1 MPIAATV
8 ASSPG
13 AAARR
18 VKPVGS
24 GGSVGMRGI
33 LAARMDMR
41 LIFIGDSIVA
51 GSGDDEC
58 RGWVGRV
65 GSASRRAGIDH
76 TPYNLGIGGDPAAD
90 VLARWEQEV
99 TRRLNPE
106 IENRLVVQVGVNDA
120 RDGVERPAE
129 DSARDLAAFVD
140 GARAIGLEP
149 LVVGPIPTAQ
159 ADESERIAAL
169 SRRVAQ
175 GCADAGAAYV
185 EVHAALCN
193 NSTFVASQS
202 SDGYHPDAD
211 GYAEI
216 AQVVLHN
223 GWWEWLA
230 RGRA

>member
-1 MPIAATV
+1 
-8 ASSPG
+8 
-13 AAARR
+13 
-18 VKPVGS
+18 
-24 GGSVGMRGI
+24 
-33 LAARMDMR
+33 MDMR

-65 GSASRRAGIDH
+65 GTATRRAGVDH
-76 TPYNLGIGGDPAAD
+76 TPYNLGIGGDTAGD
-90 VLARWEQEV
+90 VLARWDQEV

-129 DSARDLAAFVD
+129 ESVRDLVAFVA
-140 GARAIGLEP
+140 GARGIGLDP
-149 LVVGPIPTAQ
+149 LVVGPVPTAQ
-159 ADESERIAAL
+159 AQESARIGEL
-169 SRRVAQ
+169 SRAFAAA
-175 GCADAGAAYV
+175 CADEGAAFV
-185 EVHAALCN
+185 EVHAGLRDNGAFL
-193 NSTFVASQS
+193 ASLAA
-202 SDGYHPDAD
+202 DGYHPDAD

-230 RGRA
+230 RGRP

>member
-1 MPIAATV
+1 MGMP
-8 ASSPG
+8 
-13 AAARR
+13 
-18 VKPVGS
+18 
-24 GGSVGMRGI
+24 GI
-33 LAARMDMR
+33 LAAQMDMR
-41 LIFIGDSIVA
+41 LLFIGDSIVA

-65 GSASRRAGIDH
+65 GTASRRAGIDH
-76 TPYNLGIGGDPAAD
+76 TPYNLGIGGDTAAD

-99 TRRLNPE
+99 TRRLNPD

-120 RDGVERPAE
+120 RDGVERSAE

-140 GARAIGLEP
+140 GARGIGLDP

-159 ADESERIAAL
+159 PEESERIAELSKRFAAL
-169 SRRVAQ
+169 
-175 GCADAGAAYV
+175 CAELDAAFI
-185 EVHAALCN
+185 EVHAALRDN
-193 NSTFVASQS
+193 GTFLAGLAT
-202 SDGYHPDAD
+202 DGYHPDAD

-230 RGRA
+230 RGRS

>member
-1 MPIAATV
+1 
-8 ASSPG
+8 
-13 AAARR
+13 
-18 VKPVGS
+18 
-24 GGSVGMRGI
+24 
-33 LAARMDMR
+33 MDMR

-65 GSASRRAGIDH
+65 GSASRRAGVDL
-76 TPYNLGIGGDPAAD
+76 TPYNLGIGGDTAGD
-90 VLARWEQEV
+90 VLARWEREV
-99 TRRLNPE
+99 TLRLSDE

-120 RDGVERPAE
+120 RDGVERPAD
-129 DSARDLAAFVD
+129 DSVRDLAAIVG
-140 GARAIGLEP
+140 GARGIGLEP

-159 ADESERIAAL
+159 AEESERIGAL
-169 SRRVAQ
+169 SRGFAQ
-175 GCADAGAAYV
+175 VCADEGAAYI
-185 EVHAALCN
+185 EVHAALRDN
-193 NSTFVASQS
+193 GAFLASLE

-230 RGRA
+230 RGRPR

>member
-1 MPIAATV
+1 
-8 ASSPG
+8 
-13 AAARR
+13 
-18 VKPVGS
+18 
-24 GGSVGMRGI
+24 
-33 LAARMDMR
+33 MDMR

-65 GSASRRAGIDH
+65 GTVTRRAGVDH
-76 TPYNLGIGGDPAAD
+76 TPYNLGIGGDTTAD

-99 TRRLNPE
+99 ARRLNPE
-106 IENRLVVQVGVNDA
+106 IENRLVIQVGVNDA
-120 RDGVERPAE
+120 RDGVERPAD
-129 DSARDLAAFVD
+129 DSVADLGAFVD
-140 GARAIGLEP
+140 GARGAGFDP

-159 ADESERIAAL
+159 QGESERIGAL
-169 SRRVAQ
+169 SERFARV
-175 GCADAGAAYV
+175 CADRSAAFI
-185 EVHAALCN
+185 EVHAALRDN
-193 NSTFVASQS
+193 GAFLASLD

-230 RGRA
+230 ARER

>member
-1 MPIAATV
+1 
-8 ASSPG
+8 
-13 AAARR
+13 
-18 VKPVGS
+18 
-24 GGSVGMRGI
+24 
-33 LAARMDMR
+33 MDMR

-65 GSASRRAGIDH
+65 GSASRRAGVDH
-76 TPYNLGIGGDPAAD
+76 TPYNLGIGGNTAAD

-120 RDGVERPAE
+120 RDGVERPAG
-129 DSARDLAAFVD
+129 DTVRDLAAIVD
-140 GARAIGLEP
+140 GARGIGLEP

-159 ADESERIAAL
+159 PEESERIGAL
-169 SRRVAQ
+169 SNRFAELCGER
-175 GCADAGAAYV
+175 DAAFI
-185 EVHAALCN
+185 EVHAALRDN
-193 NSTFVASQS
+193 ATLLASMANG
-202 SDGYHPDAD
+202 DGYHPDAD

-216 AQVVLHN
+216 AQAVLHN

-230 RGRA
+230 RGRR